1 MNIYVGNLSYEV
13 NEDDLRETFETYGQV
28 SSSTIIKDKF
38 SGKSKGFGF
47 VEMSESD
54 SAKRAIDSLNGTD
67 YKGRTIKVNEAL
79 PRQDRGGMR
88 GPRTG
93 GFGRRD

>member
-28 SSSTIIKDKF
+28 TTSTIIKDKF

-47 VEMSESD
+47 VEMSDNE
-54 SAKRAIDSLNGTD
+54 KGKEAIESLNGKD
-67 YKGRTIKVNEAL
+67 YRGRTIKVNEAL
-79 PRQDRGGMR
+79 PRQER
-88 GPRTG
+88 PRTPRSG
-93 GFGRRD
+93 Y